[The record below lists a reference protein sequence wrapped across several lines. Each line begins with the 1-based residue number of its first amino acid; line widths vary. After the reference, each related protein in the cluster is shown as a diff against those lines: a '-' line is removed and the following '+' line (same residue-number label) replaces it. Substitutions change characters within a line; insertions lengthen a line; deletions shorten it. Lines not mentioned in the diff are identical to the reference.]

1 MEKDSKRNRKENIV
15 ISFAGKCNVLFLH
28 RKHCFVPYVKKC
40 KKPLDEN
47 TILVYIYSYD
57 SDTER
62 EVTMEYN
69 SSLPIYLQA
78 ANSIKQDIVTGKLS
92 PGARLPSVR
101 DLAVEYTINPNTV
114 SRVYKELEMEGVCFT
129 RRGMGTFVTEDPE
142 RVQQL
147 KEEMAGALIRE
158 FLEGMEQLGFSR
170 AQAIGFL
177 EKEQSE

>member
-1 MEKDSKRNRKENIV
+1 
-15 ISFAGKCNVLFLH
+15 
-28 RKHCFVPYVKKC
+28 
-40 KKPLDEN
+40 
-47 TILVYIYSYD
+47 
-57 SDTER
+57 
-62 EVTMEYN
+62 MEYN

-78 ANSIKQDIVTGKLS
+78 ANSIKQDIVIGKLS
-92 PGARLPSVR
+92 PGAKLPSVR

-129 RRGMGTFVTEDPE
+129 RRGIGTFVTEDPE

-170 AQAIGFL
+170 AQAIGLL

>member
-1 MEKDSKRNRKENIV
+1 
-15 ISFAGKCNVLFLH
+15 
-28 RKHCFVPYVKKC
+28 
-40 KKPLDEN
+40 
-47 TILVYIYSYD
+47 
-57 SDTER
+57 
-62 EVTMEYN
+62 MEYN

-92 PGARLPSVR
+92 PGAKLPSVR
-101 DLAVEYTINPNTV
+101 DLAVESTINPNPV
-114 SRVYKELEMEGVCFT
+114 SRVYEEVEMEGVCFT

-170 AQAIGFL
+170 AQAIGLL

>member
-1 MEKDSKRNRKENIV
+1 
-15 ISFAGKCNVLFLH
+15 
-28 RKHCFVPYVKKC
+28 
-40 KKPLDEN
+40 
-47 TILVYIYSYD
+47 
-57 SDTER
+57 
-62 EVTMEYN
+62 MEYN
-69 SSLPIYLQA
+69 PSLPIYLQV
-78 ANSIKQDIVTGKLS
+78 ANSIKRDIVTGKLE
-92 PGARLPSVR
+92 PGAKLPSVR

-170 AQAIGFL
+170 AQAIGLL

>member
-1 MEKDSKRNRKENIV
+1 
-15 ISFAGKCNVLFLH
+15 
-28 RKHCFVPYVKKC
+28 
-40 KKPLDEN
+40 
-47 TILVYIYSYD
+47 
-57 SDTER
+57 
-62 EVTMEYN
+62 MEYN

-101 DLAVEYTINPNTV
+101 DLAVEYTIIPNTV

-129 RRGMGTFVTEDPE
+129 SRGIGTFVTEDPE

-170 AQAIGFL
+170 AQAIGLL

>member
-1 MEKDSKRNRKENIV
+1 
-15 ISFAGKCNVLFLH
+15 
-28 RKHCFVPYVKKC
+28 
-40 KKPLDEN
+40 
-47 TILVYIYSYD
+47 
-57 SDTER
+57 
-62 EVTMEYN
+62 MEYN

-92 PGARLPSVR
+92 PGAKLPSVR

-129 RRGMGTFVTEDPE
+129 RRGIGTFVTEDPE

-147 KEEMAGALIRE
+147 KEEMAGALIRV

-170 AQAIGFL
+170 AQAIGLL

>member
-1 MEKDSKRNRKENIV
+1 
-15 ISFAGKCNVLFLH
+15 
-28 RKHCFVPYVKKC
+28 
-40 KKPLDEN
+40 
-47 TILVYIYSYD
+47 
-57 SDTER
+57 
-62 EVTMEYN
+62 MEYN

-129 RRGMGTFVTEDPE
+129 RRGMGTFVTEDQE

-147 KEEMAGALIRE
+147 KEEMAGTLIRE

-170 AQAIGFL
+170 AQAIGLL